1 MAMLLAFGIRMLVIW
16 HLTIGIWYLAFGRFG
31 RFGRLTVF
39 CEQNILRTFLMNK
52 YFLGTFLETILG
64 TNICEYFGNV
74 LGTNVLGRFW

>member
-52 YFLGTFLETILG
+52 YFWQIWQ
-64 TNICEYFGNV
+64 IDSV
-74 LGTNVLGRFW
+74 L

>member
-1 MAMLLAFGIRMLVIW
+1 MNAWLECLLAFGIRMLVIW

-52 YFLGTFLETILG
+52 YFLADLAD
-64 TNICEYFGNV
+64 
-74 LGTNVLGRFW
+74 